1 MIAMPDQSGMADILG
16 QLRKLVVFLL
26 DSDPH
31 FYPQFVH
38 ALHFQRMPPILDV
51 FPIEHELVLLRC
63 QAIFQLFFDLGLKLR
78 QGTGLGMFLHGG
90 DGILDVEPLPYP
102 LKPIIDGG
110 ADR

>member
-51 FPIEHELVLLRC
+51 FPIEHELVVLCC
-63 QAIFQLFFDLGLKLR
+63 QAIFQLFFDLGLQLG
-78 QGTGLGMFLHGG
+78 QGAGSQRRNSF
-90 DGILDVEPLPYP
+90 DPPAPE
-102 LKPIIDGG
+102 
-110 ADR
+110 